1 MVASSCKKKKMF
13 SISIEMSLI
22 RTDLINRRP
31 YMATTSGFKKVKDFS
46 LDEMKSLQRCAM
58 DFETTQ
64 LRDSSQKRY
73 FAILHLFNGSLDIR
87 WSLTQA
93 VYNIIRISNNER
105 VYSSFQLKVPFRM
118 SSGEMKGNDG
128 ISKRYYFIE
137 AVASFKNGVR
147 VLNHLLDSDEAEL
160 FSLLNEKNTVSVVD
174 RGSVKEND
182 DFFNQEDPFD
192 PKKGNE

>member
-1 MVASSCKKKKMF
+1 
-13 SISIEMSLI
+13 
-22 RTDLINRRP
+22 
-31 YMATTSGFKKVKDFS
+31 MANSSGFKKVKEFS
-46 LDEMKSLQRCAM
+46 LDEMKSLERCAM

-64 LRDSSQKRY
+64 MRDSSQKRY

-87 WSLTQA
+87 WSLSQA

-105 VYSSFQLKVPFRM
+105 VYSSFQLKVPFRV

-128 ISKRYYFIE
+128 SSRRYFFVE

-160 FSLLNEKNTVSVVD
+160 FSLLNERNVVSVVD

-192 PKKGNE
+192 PHNDGE